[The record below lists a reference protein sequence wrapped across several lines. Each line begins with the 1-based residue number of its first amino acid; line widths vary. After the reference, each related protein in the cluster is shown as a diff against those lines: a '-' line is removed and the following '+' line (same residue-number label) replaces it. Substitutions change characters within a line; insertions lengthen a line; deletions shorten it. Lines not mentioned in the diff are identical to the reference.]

1 MGNVLTTPDGFSS
14 TLPYRDIDLKILS
27 FFVLV
32 AGIGAAAGVIAEP
45 ITQLIAWLRCRGIF

>member
-14 TLPYRDIDLKILS
+14 ALPYRDIDLMILS

-32 AGIGAAAGVIAEP
+32 AGIGAAVGVIAEP
-45 ITQLIAWLRCRGIF
+45 ITQLITWLRCRGRF